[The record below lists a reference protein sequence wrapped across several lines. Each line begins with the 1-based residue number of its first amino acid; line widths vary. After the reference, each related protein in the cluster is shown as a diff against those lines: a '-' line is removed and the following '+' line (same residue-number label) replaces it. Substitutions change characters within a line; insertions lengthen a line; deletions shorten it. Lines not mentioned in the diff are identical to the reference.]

1 MAAAATDGPELRAD
15 LATACRILARR
26 GLVDGIL
33 GHVSARVAE
42 DELVVRCRGPEERG
56 LAFTAPSDVWRVRLD
71 GQPVDVPEGWHA
83 PNELAIHTQLM
94 RDRPEVGAVVH
105 AHPSAAL
112 LAGLAGLAIRPVFG
126 AFNIPAMRLARAGVP
141 VYRRPILITRP
152 ELAAEMVEAMD
163 GRSVCLLAGHGIAV
177 AARTVEE
184 ATVMAADLHVLLTV
198 TVELARLGAHPPEL
212 TDDDLAELPDLGSEF
227 NTMTAW
233 RALVAELEG

>member
-1 MAAAATDGPELRAD
+1 MDSPELRA
-15 LATACRILARR
+15 AVAIACRILARR
-26 GLVDGIL
+26 GLVDGVL
-33 GHVSARVAE
+33 GHVSARVTD
-42 DELVVRCRGPEERG
+42 DEIVVRCRGPKERG
-56 LAFTAPSDVWRVRLD
+56 LAFTRPSDVWRVTL
-71 GQPVDVPEGWHA
+71 GGEPVDVPHGWRA
-83 PNELAIHTQLM
+83 PNELAIHTELM

-152 ELAAEMVEAMD
+152 ELAAEMVAAMD
-163 GRSVCLLAGHGIAV
+163 GSSVCLLAGHGIAV

-184 ATVMAADLHVLLTV
+184 ATVIATDLQVLLTV
-198 TVELARLGAHPPEL
+198 TVELARLGAEPPEVS
-212 TDDDLAELPDLGSEF
+212 DEDLAELPDLGSDF

-233 RALVAELEG
+233 RALVAEIDG

>member
-1 MAAAATDGPELRAD
+1 MDSPELRAD
-15 LATACRILARR
+15 VATACRILARR

-56 LAFTAPSDVWRVRLD
+56 LAFTAASDVWRVTLD
-71 GQPVDVPEGWHA
+71 GAPVDVPDGWRA

-105 AHPSAAL
+105 AHPPAAL
-112 LAGLAGLAIRPVFG
+112 LAGLAGLPIRPVFG

-152 ELAAEMVEAMD
+152 ELAAEMVAAMD
-163 GRSVCLLAGHGIAV
+163 GRSVCILAGHGITA

-184 ATVMAADLHVLLTV
+184 ATVIASDLHVLLTV
-198 TVELARLGAHPPEL
+198 TVELARLGAEPPEL
-212 TDDDLAELPDLGSEF
+212 TDEDLAELPDLGSEF